1 LPHRT
6 RDSNKKL
13 YGVASPFFFG
23 KPFFLEG
30 HRAEISQRRVQ
41 PPVMVKLKPIDHL
54 VLCPTAC
61 RKVHSVHPLFS
72 EPKSIQQ

>member
-13 YGVASPFFFG
+13 NGVASPFFFG

-30 HRAEISQRRVQ
+30 HRAEISQHRVQ
-41 PPVMVKLKPIDHL
+41 PQVIVKRKPTDDL
-54 VLCPTAC
+54 VSFARRDKGASSP
-61 RKVHSVHPLFS
+61 P
-72 EPKSIQQ
+72 